1 MRKRQCP
8 NPDPNADHRREISG
22 WGGIP
27 DMVRLYIRTSEKV
40 TYDVARNEIVYSGTT
55 KTKRTWEPVGQ
66 MCPGCR
72 WVELDE
78 KKTADAT

>member
-1 MRKRQCP
+1 MRKLRCP
-8 NPDPNADHRREISG
+8 NPDPNATHPRALSG

-40 TYDVARNEIVYSGTT
+40 THDKAGKEIPYYDQKI
-55 KTKRTWEPVGQ
+55 KRTWAAVGQ

-78 KKTADAT
+78 KETPDGDR